1 MRWCTHD
8 VMGPLRLAA
17 IGSAA
22 VVVWVVSAA
31 QVPDHQRIPMT
42 AIVAH
47 AALTQPFGCTT
58 LQLEPAAT
66 GCPTGHFHS
75 GVDLA
80 APVGTAVHVAASG
93 RARWGFDAGGAGLY
107 VVVDG
112 GEGTRVLYCHLSGVD
127 VGEGESVT
135 AGQVIGE
142 VGSTGL
148 ATGPHLH
155 LEVQIYGRPVD
166 PAVWLASSPES

>member
-1 MRWCTHD
+1 
-8 VMGPLRLAA
+8 MGPLRVVA
-17 IGSAA
+17 IGAAA
-22 VVVWVVSAA
+22 VAVWMVSAA
-31 QVPDHQRIPMT
+31 HVPHHERIPMS
-42 AIVAH
+42 AIVAR

-58 LQLEPAAT
+58 LQLEPVAA
-66 GCPTGHFHS
+66 GCHSGHFHT

-112 GEGTRVLYCHLSGVD
+112 GDGTRVLYCHLSGVD
-127 VGEGESVT
+127 VAEGESVT

-142 VGSTGL
+142 VGTSGL

-155 LEVQIYGRPVD
+155 LEVQIDGRPVD
-166 PAVWLASSPES
+166 PAVWLAS